1 MSRPQT
7 FTHMEALTSLSNNII
22 ITIDGP
28 AASGKSSVGRLLA
41 KKLHFVF
48 VSSGS
53 YYRALAWSAL
63 QENIDV
69 SQETN
74 ILVWLKTLHLETRM
88 NDGEAHPLIN
98 QVDPMNQLFE
108 KKVNV
113 LVSPLAASSAV
124 RNFLLR
130 TLRELALGLNI
141 VMEGR
146 DIGSVVFP
154 ETRWKFYLHASD
166 DERIRRRTQ
175 EGEDDSILERDR
187 IDSTRQLAPLMI
199 PKGATVI
206 DTTHLGIS
214 EVTEKIFTD
223 LKDSQ

>member
-1 MSRPQT
+1 
-7 FTHMEALTSLSNNII
+7 MEALTLLSNKTI

-69 SQETN
+69 SKETN
-74 ILVWLKTLHLETRM
+74 ILTWLKKLHLETRI

-108 KKVNV
+108 KKVNA
-113 LVSPLAASSAV
+113 LVSPLAALPEV
-124 RNFLLR
+124 RNFLLN
-130 TLRELALGLNI
+130 TLRNLALDHNL

-175 EGEDDSILERDR
+175 EGEDDAILERDR
-187 IDSTRQLAPLMI
+187 IDSTRELAPLMI
-199 PKGATVI
+199 PEGATVI

-214 EVTEKIFTD
+214 EVTEKIFIHLYD
-223 LKDSQ
+223 RL